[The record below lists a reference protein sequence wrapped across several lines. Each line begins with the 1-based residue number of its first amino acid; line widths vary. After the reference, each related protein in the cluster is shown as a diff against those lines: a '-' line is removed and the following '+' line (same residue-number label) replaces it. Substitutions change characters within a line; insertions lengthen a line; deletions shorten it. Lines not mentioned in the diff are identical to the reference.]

1 LDLQQYKY
9 VDKTALLARIMAKG
23 PSNPGTFLHAPAM
36 RRVGK
41 STTVKMLAAMAR
53 GEKDMFEGMQV
64 NAEDSLFQ
72 IGERDFSVIQLDFSN
87 VAKPAAESVGEVEV
101 AFVDNLVRHA
111 MEQHSVDIS
120 HVAGAH
126 PGAALEMWLV
136 ALRSQE
142 DNRPVVML
150 IDEYDAPVTTFLPK
164 SPDLAR
170 AVAEM
175 MKPFYQTIKTRDD
188 FFHKVFVT
196 GVSKFSH
203 VSMFSAP
210 NMFLPIM
217 ERTADFSTLYGFTE
231 REIRETYGE
240 FIESKFERPLDD
252 VMTDLR
258 FMYNGYR
265 SHPQQLVEDLV
276 YNPWSVLN
284 FLDTGSLDPHWA
296 TSATSSTVVDM
307 LGMHGLEVLAGYSIT
322 KRKLFAPISAQEHNE
337 HWRQMAFQSGYAT
350 IKEAT
355 SLGRFGNNFA
365 LELGPPNEEV
375 RSTLQE
381 DMVSFLVGKVDKNL
395 LEAYG
400 QSLLQL
406 DFDQAEVDLC
416 RLIQALKDHEVPT
429 NENQFSGYALHLLRH
444 VEGFRSVYTEV
455 SHRLQGDK
463 KVGRLP
469 SLDGA
474 LLFECEGEWHLVVIE
489 LKYDKSLD
497 KAMEQIVRM
506 QYVERALEYVNERS
520 GVAVDAGRVHVVA
533 INMSHAQEGERPEVQ
548 LRRVTD
554 KDETSL

>member
-41 STTVKMLAAMAR
+41 STTVDMLAAMAR
-53 GEKDMFEGMQV
+53 GEKHKFEGMDV
-64 NAEDSLFQ
+64 NASDTLFH
-72 IGERDFSVIQLDFSN
+72 IGERDFSVIQLDFSG
-87 VAKPAAESVGEVEV
+87 VAEPSAGSVCEVKR
-101 AFVDNLVRHA
+101 AFVDKLVDNARQ
-111 MEQHSVDIS
+111 QHSVDIS
-120 HVAGAH
+120 QAGSH
-126 PGAALEMWLV
+126 PGRALDLWLE
-136 ALRSQE
+136 ALRAKES
-142 DNRPVVML
+142 DRPVVML
-150 IDEYDAPVTTFLPK
+150 IDEYDAPVTAFLPRA
-164 SPDLAR
+164 PDLAQ
-170 AVAEM
+170 AVAFM
-175 MKPFYQTIKTRDD
+175 MKPFYETIKERGR

-217 ERTADFSTLYGFTE
+217 EDTADFSTLYGFTE
-231 REIRETYGE
+231 SEIRGSYGD
-240 FIESKFERPLDD
+240 FIETKFERPLDD
-252 VMTDLR
+252 VMADLR

-265 SHPQQLVEDLV
+265 SHPKQTVDDLV
-276 YNPWSVLN
+276 YNPWSVLKY
-284 FLDTGSLDPHWA
+284 LHTGSLKPHWA
-296 TSATSSTVVDM
+296 KSATSSTVVDM
-307 LGMHGLEVLAGYSIT
+307 LGMHGMDVLRGYNLT
-322 KRKLFAPISAQEHNE
+322 DDELFAPISAQEHNE
-337 HWRQMAFQSGYAT
+337 HWGQMAFQSGYAT
-350 IKEAT
+350 IKEAVPC
-355 SLGRFGNNFA
+355 GEFGDDFD

-375 RSTLQE
+375 RAALGN

-520 GVAVDAGRVHVVA
+520 GVTVDAGRVHVVA
-533 INMSHAQEGERPEVQ
+533 INMSHAQDGERPEVQ

-554 KDETSL
+554 KDEASL